1 MIKLKDILL
10 ESTAPDI
17 FVPRRL
23 GDRVERYIKQ
33 YIRNGS
39 KGNLNLSSMNLTELP
54 AILSNVTVG
63 GNFYCS
69 YNKLESLSGAPQ
81 HVDGDFYCSSNKLTS
96 LSGAPQH
103 VVGGFY
109 CYSNQLESL
118 SGAPQR
124 VDGYFFCYS
133 NQLTSLSGAPQ
144 HVGGHFYCSY
154 NELES
159 LSGAPQRVDGDF
171 YCENNAVKFTE
182 AQVRAV
188 CDVSGKIFV

>member
-1 MIKLKDILL
+1 MIKLVDILV

-39 KGNLNLSSMNLTELP
+39 KGNLDLSRMDLTELP
-54 AILSNVTVG
+54 AILSNVTTVG
-63 GNFYCS
+63 GYFACDF
-69 YNKLESLSGAPQ
+69 NKL
-81 HVDGDFYCSSNKLTS
+81 KS

-103 VVGGFY
+103 VVGHFF

-124 VDGYFFCYS
+124 VGGNFFC
-133 NQLTSLSGAPQ
+133 N
-144 HVGGHFYCSY
+144 
-154 NELES
+154 
-159 LSGAPQRVDGDF
+159 
-171 YCENNAVKFTE
+171 NNAVKFTE

-188 CDVSGKIFV
+188 CDVKGKIFV